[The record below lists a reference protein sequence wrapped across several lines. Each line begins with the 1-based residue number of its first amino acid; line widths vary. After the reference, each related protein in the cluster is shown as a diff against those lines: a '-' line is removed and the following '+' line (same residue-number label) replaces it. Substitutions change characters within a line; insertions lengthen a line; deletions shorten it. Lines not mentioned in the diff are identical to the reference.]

1 MRDNDIVVDGKKY
14 KKIDYL
20 DEDKQL
26 TNQKWACVSFL
37 SPEGIMN
44 CTLRGLKIRG
54 VFATKEEADE
64 HAKYLHEV
72 DEDFHVFVGE
82 VGKWL
87 PWDPEPD
94 DESKVKDQVYHE
106 STLQDLMKAYKDNR
120 KKAQRTQEVRKKQQ
134 LDDARKRS
142 ENERKMATIE
152 RMQKKLKEKQDKQA
166 QELGSTKAK
175 IEFADDPHT
184 KKYAVDNDK
193 TESKTKGVAVPLT
206 TQEIAN
212 LEKQVKQQEEL
223 TKEEHLRLKA
233 NYDTI
238 KSHDQKIKTIEESMK
253 TIKELYE
260 KKKQKKAGL

>member
-1 MRDNDIVVDGKKY
+1 MRDNDIVVEGKKY

-26 TNQKWACVSFL
+26 PNQRWVCVSFL

-72 DEDFHVFVGE
+72 DPDFHVFVGE

-94 DESKVKDQVYHE
+94 DDSKVKDQVYYE
-106 STLQDLMKAYKDNR
+106 STLQDLMKAYKENR
-120 KKAQRTQEVRKKQQ
+120 KKAQRTQEMRKKQK

-152 RMQKKLKEKQDKQA
+152 RMQKKLKEKQ
-166 QELGSTKAK
+166 LGSTKAK
-175 IEFADDPHT
+175 IEFEDDPHT
-184 KKYAVDNDK
+184 QKYA
-193 TESKTKGVAVPLT
+193 TENVQSTSKEVTVPLT
-206 TQEIAN
+206 TDEIAN
-212 LEKQVKQQEEL
+212 MEKKLKHQEEL
-223 TKEEHLRLKA
+223 TKEEHLRLKE
-233 NYDTI
+233 NYNTI

-260 KKKQKKAGL
+260 KKKQRKANL